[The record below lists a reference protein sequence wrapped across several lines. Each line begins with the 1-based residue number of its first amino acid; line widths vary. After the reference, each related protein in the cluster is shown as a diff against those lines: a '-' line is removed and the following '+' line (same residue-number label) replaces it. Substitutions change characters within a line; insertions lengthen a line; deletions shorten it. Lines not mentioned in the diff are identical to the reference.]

1 MPDQSASIR
10 LPLRDDADA
19 RVAELLRN
27 IAEACRRQSSED
39 YNQSNKRLAEEFL
52 AQIERDFPGRCI
64 ARRQPIPTFHIRTTD
79 SNYIFTVPGRSENE
93 LVLVA
98 HFDTWRG
105 PGADDNTTGEEVL
118 KQYLLEDLR
127 RAEPPPLTH
136 TYILAG
142 SEECGLIGFVS
153 QCLLAAGLVA
163 ANLSYQSGS
172 VIEALIALIAI
183 PLAKYR
189 FGVAGSRVYV
199 QSLSPDE
206 LARTQAVI
214 AVDSVGEGRMYVP
227 STSLGADFVRAFI
240 PFPGYD
246 RLNDL
251 LEEAAHL
258 HGIKYNRF
266 LSGGTTDHVS
276 WLEVNNSLLDW
287 VREHLGGKKKL
298 KVPAAALI
306 TMCPGKASPFVF
318 GGKIHTPADTADRV
332 YPEPLRQTLHVLDY
346 FFHIFEGGAKPS
358 EPRTPED
365 CHYARLYAAGSE
377 TYLVLKDAVE
387 PNRRNL
393 NMIYRVEAGITE
405 DGPNRVARVRIGACV
420 RWGVETSMD
429 EEIANFLAG
438 KENPSRDSEPRP
450 TASRGRPQGSGGL
463 NPSRDRERAVLTAC
477 RRIPLTEI
485 HVENG
490 PTFWRRFGLIRSLR
504 AAAHSVVGHVA
515 EWMGRYSFLIYF
527 LAAYLVAEAF
537 NMAMDAAFWASPEF
551 AVQFFR
557 FYWATIPF
565 TVALEFGLIT
575 YLFVV
580 AIPTVIDNSYRHL
593 NRADN
598 LLSLKR
604 ARKQGAGNRE

>member
-1 MPDQSASIR
+1 MK

-19 RVAELLRN
+19 RVEELLRN
-27 IAEACRRQSSED
+27 IREACKRHTGED
-39 YNQSNKRLAEEFL
+39 YNESNKRLAEEFL
-52 AQIERDFPGRCI
+52 ERIERDFPGRCR

-79 SNYIFTVPGRSENE
+79 ANYIFTVPGRSEKE

-105 PGADDNTTGEEVL
+105 PGADDNTTGEEIL

-127 RAEPPPLTH
+127 RPEPPALTH

-142 SEECGLIGFVS
+142 SEECGLIGFLS

-163 ANLSYQSGS
+163 ANMAYHSGG
-172 VIEALIALIAI
+172 VLAALIALTAI

-199 QSLSPDE
+199 KSLTPE
-206 LARTQAVI
+206 QLAHTQAVI
-214 AVDSVGEGRMYVP
+214 SVDSVGEGRMYIP

-240 PFPGYD
+240 PFPGYGD
-246 RLNDL
+246 LNDL

-276 WLEVNNSLLDW
+276 WLEVNNGLRDRLRELLSG
-287 VREHLGGKKKL
+287 RKKP
-298 KVPAAALI
+298 KVPASALI

-318 GGKIHTPADTADRV
+318 GGKIHTPQDTPDRV
-332 YPEPLRQTLHVLDY
+332 YPEPLRQTLHILDY
-346 FFHIFEGGAKPS
+346 FFHVFEGGAKPKI
-358 EPRTPED
+358 PRQPGE
-365 CHYARLYAAGSE
+365 CHYARLYAAGNE
-377 TYLVLKDAVE
+377 MYLLLKDTVE

-393 NMIYRVEAGITE
+393 NMIYRVEAAITE
-405 DGPNRVARVRIGACV
+405 DGLDRVARVRIREVAG
-420 RWGVETSMD
+420 WGVKTSLD
-429 EEIANFLAG
+429 QEITDFLDDSHA
-438 KENPSRDSEPRP
+438 SRDPARRE
-450 TASRGRPQGSGGL
+450 SGDSGTRKES
-463 NPSRDRERAVLTAC
+463 PDSPAW
-477 RRIPLTEI
+477 RRIPVTEI
-485 HVENG
+485 QIENG
-490 PTFWRRFGLIRSLR
+490 PMFWRRFGWMRRLR
-504 AAAHSVVGHVA
+504 ASAQAAVGRVA
-515 EWMGRYSFLIYF
+515 KWMGRHSFLIFF
-527 LAAYLVAEAF
+527 LAAYVVAQAF
-537 NMAMDAAFWASPEF
+537 NVAMDAAFWASPEF
-551 AVQFFR
+551 AIQFFR
-557 FYWATIPF
+557 FYWATIPL

-580 AIPTVIDNSYRHL
+580 AIPTLIDNGYRHL

-604 ARKQGAGNRE
+604 APQESGVRSQ